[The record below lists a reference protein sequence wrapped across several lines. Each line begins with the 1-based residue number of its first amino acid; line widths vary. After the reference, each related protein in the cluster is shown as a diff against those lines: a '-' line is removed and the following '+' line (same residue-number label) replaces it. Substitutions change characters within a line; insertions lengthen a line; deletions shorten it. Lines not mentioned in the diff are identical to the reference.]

1 MKRSLRSWLWRI
13 PIDQEIDEELALHVE
28 MRTRELVQRGV
39 DPKTARELA
48 LSRLGD
54 IARLKRTMTDLGRK
68 RDRDMRVTQ
77 WLEELT
83 DDLKFAF
90 RQLKSSPAFTLVATV
105 TLALGIGANSA
116 IFALVDATL
125 LRPLPYGEP
134 EQLVSI
140 WESSTT
146 TERGYVSPL
155 NMLDWNGRSHTFAK
169 IAGFTPSV
177 GGMVMAGADGNAET
191 VSRQWVSAEIFEVL
205 GVKPIA
211 GRTFTVEEDAK
222 RANVIVMSEAFWRTR
237 FNADPTVIGREIRL
251 DGSLWTVVG
260 IVPQDFQLLGQTSIW
275 AMRPITNLPPRARGA
290 YVLQVV
296 GRLKPGVSIKAAEA
310 DLGAVADS
318 LAREFPQTNKGRGV
332 ALETMHDS
340 LIGSDL
346 RFTSM
351 LFLGVVGFVLLICCA
366 NVANL
371 LLARASVRRREL
383 AVRSALGAGRRRIVR
398 QLLTESLVLS
408 LIGAALGGGVG
419 AAILSV
425 APSLIPQGLLPATVT
440 LTFDTSVVAFCA
452 GAAVLV
458 GLVFGVMPAWKAT
471 DFSSAEVLGSDSRTM
486 TGGGGRLRGLLVIG
500 EVATAVLLLF
510 GAGLLLRT
518 LIAVEAYDRGY
529 RAERVLSMLVDPLG
543 SKYPTPESLQQFYDQ
558 VEAEIAAVPGV
569 ASVGWA
575 DSLPLDFFDSGGLSF
590 EIVGDPSVEESQRPA
605 TEYQVV
611 SPSYFSTLDL
621 PIVAGRAFDTHD
633 TRNAVPVCIVNEA
646 FARRLHG
653 RSPIGQRV
661 ALRPAGSPQ
670 ANPVVREIVG
680 VARQVKGRPDETQEF
695 VQVYVPMA
703 QDLSDDMFLVVRPSS
718 GRAEALAS
726 SVRAA
731 ISRVDTEQ
739 LVSVRSVMTLEDIAW
754 AATGRHRFRAVMVI
768 AFAALA
774 LVLAMVG
781 VIGIL
786 AYSVQQ
792 HVRDFGVRR
801 ALGATTH
808 DVLRLVITDAARV
821 VATGAAIGLALAAV
835 GGRLIQTMLFGVR
848 PLDLA
853 TFAFVTIV
861 LGITAAL
868 SIVGPAWRAAR
879 IDPAVALRNT

>member
-1 MKRSLRSWLWRI
+1 
-13 PIDQEIDEELALHVE
+13 
-28 MRTRELVQRGV
+28 
-39 DPKTARELA
+39 
-48 LSRLGD
+48 
-54 IARLKRTMTDLGRK
+54 
-68 RDRDMRVTQ
+68 
-77 WLEELT
+77 
-83 DDLKFAF
+83 
-90 RQLKSSPAFTLVATV
+90 
-105 TLALGIGANSA
+105 
-116 IFALVDATL
+116 
-125 LRPLPYGEP
+125 
-134 EQLVSI
+134 
-140 WESSTT
+140 
-146 TERGYVSPL
+146 
-155 NMLDWNGRSHTFAK
+155 
-169 IAGFTPSV
+169 
-177 GGMVMAGADGNAET
+177 
-191 VSRQWVSAEIFEVL
+191 
-205 GVKPIA
+205 
-211 GRTFTVEEDAK
+211 
-222 RANVIVMSEAFWRTR
+222 
-237 FNADPTVIGREIRL
+237 
-251 DGSLWTVVG
+251 
-260 IVPQDFQLLGQTSIW
+260 
-275 AMRPITNLPPRARGA
+275 
-290 YVLQVV
+290 
-296 GRLKPGVSIKAAEA
+296 
-310 DLGAVADS
+310 
-318 LAREFPQTNKGRGV
+318 
-332 ALETMHDS
+332 MHDS

-346 RFTSM
+346 QFTSM
-351 LFLGVVGFVLLICCA
+351 MFLGVVGFVLLICCA

-371 LLARASVRRREL
+371 LLARATVRRREL

-398 QLLTESLVLS
+398 QLLTESIVLS

-419 AAILSV
+419 AAILSA
-425 APSLIPQGLLPATVT
+425 APSLIPQGLLPATVA
-440 LTFDTSVVAFCA
+440 LSFDTRVVAFCA

-471 DFSSAEVLGSDSRTM
+471 DFSSPEVLGSDSRTM

-500 EVATAVLLLF
+500 EVATAVVLLF

-518 LIAVEAYDRGY
+518 LIAVEAFDRGY
-529 RAERVLSMLVDPLG
+529 RAEHVLSMLVDPLG

-590 EIVGDPSVEESQRPA
+590 EIVGDPTVEGSERPA

-621 PIVAGRAFDTHD
+621 PMVAGRAFDTHD
-633 TRNAVPVCIVNEA
+633 TRDAIPVCIVNEA
-646 FARRLHG
+646 FARSLHG
-653 RSPIGQRV
+653 RSPIGLRV

-670 ANPVVREIVG
+670 ADSVVREIVG
-680 VARQVKGRPDETQEF
+680 VARQVKGRPDESTDF

-703 QDLSDDMFLVVRPSS
+703 QDLSDDMFLVVRPAS
-718 GRAEALAS
+718 GRAEALVSA
-726 SVRAA
+726 VRAA

-754 AATGRHRFRAVMVI
+754 AATGRQRFRAVMVI

-801 ALGATTH
+801 ALGATTP

-821 VATGAAIGLALAAV
+821 VATGAAIGLVLAAL

-853 TFAFVTIV
+853 TFASVTIV